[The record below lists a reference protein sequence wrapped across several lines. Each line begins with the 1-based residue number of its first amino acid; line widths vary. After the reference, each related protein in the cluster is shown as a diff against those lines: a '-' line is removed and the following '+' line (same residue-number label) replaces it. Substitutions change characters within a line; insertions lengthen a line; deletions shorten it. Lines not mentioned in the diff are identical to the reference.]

1 MENVYVVAMGRSA
14 VAKSGKKSALRKS
27 HPVSIGGQVLKGV
40 LDKVPEVKP
49 SDIDDIIC
57 GCATPEK
64 QQGINIARLIGYRA
78 GLPISVPAMTVNRF
92 CSSGI
97 QAIAIAAA
105 QIECG
110 QANCII
116 AGGVE
121 MMTLVPQPS
130 DPIIADPWMLRS
142 KPDFYMG
149 MGLTA
154 EAVALARGITR
165 EEMDAFGLESHR
177 RAVAAIDAGRFAE
190 DIIPLPGVDDEGNK
204 IVFDTDQGVRRDTTM
219 EALAGLKTPFRS
231 DGLVTAGNSSQTSD
245 GASFVVLMS
254 KEKMDELG
262 LKPIAKFIGSAVA
275 GCEPSVMG
283 LGPIYA
289 VPKVL
294 EKTGMTL
301 DQMDVIELNEAF
313 AAQAIPV
320 MRQLG
325 MDPEKTN
332 PNGGAIAMGHPMG
345 ATGGILTCKA
355 LRELKRIGGKYAM
368 VTMCIGG
375 GQGFAGIYEICE

>member
-40 LDKVPEVKP
+40 LAKVPEVKP
-49 SDIDDIIC
+49 SDIDDIVC
-57 GCATPEK
+57 GCATPEV

-78 GLPISVPAMTVNRF
+78 GLPVSVPAMTINRF

-97 QAIAIAAA
+97 QAIAVAAA

-110 QANCII
+110 QANCIV

-130 DPIIADPWMLRS
+130 DPKIADPWMLKN

-149 MGLTA
+149 MGMTA

-177 RAVAAIDAGRFAE
+177 RAAAATDEGRFAE
-190 DIIPLPGVDDEGNK
+190 DIIPLPGVDDDGNK
-204 IVFDTDQGVRRDTTM
+204 IVFDKDQGIRRDTTL
-219 EALAGLKTPFRS
+219 EALASLKTPFRS

-289 VPKVL
+289 IPKVL

-325 MDPEKTN
+325 MDPAKTN

-355 LRELKRIGGKYAM
+355 LRELKRTGGKYAM